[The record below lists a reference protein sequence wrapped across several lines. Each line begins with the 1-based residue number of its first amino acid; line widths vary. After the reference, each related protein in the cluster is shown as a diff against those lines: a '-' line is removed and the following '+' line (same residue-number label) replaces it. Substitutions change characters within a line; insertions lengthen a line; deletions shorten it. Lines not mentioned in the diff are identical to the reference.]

1 MKKIETAGRKKLFQP
16 LYRSAAMQAATMTL
30 KPGQSSS
37 DEKENEH
44 PGAEQW
50 LLVTSG
56 RGVARVGKRSVRLK
70 TGTLLLIEKREPH
83 QITNTGN
90 ALLFSVNFY
99 VPPAYTPEADVLRSA
114 SRR

>member
-1 MKKIETAGRKKLFQP
+1 MKKIETARRKKLFQP
-16 LYRSAAMQAATMTL
+16 LCHSAAAQAATMTL

-44 PGAEQW
+44 PHAEQW

-56 RGVARVGKRSVRLK
+56 HGVARVGKRSIRLK
-70 TGTLLLIEKREPH
+70 TGTLVLIEKGEPH

-90 ALLFSVNFY
+90 ALLFTVNFY
-99 VPPAYTPEADVLRSA
+99 VPPAYTPQGGVLRSA